1 MKQTIKEQCL
11 LTGDNIRR
19 ERIRQNIS
27 QELLAYKI
35 GKTAQY
41 ISLLENG
48 GRCGSLPTYLD
59 IANAFDL
66 GLGELFTSRNK
77 EEDSPLHE
85 GTVLELLSGCT
96 AMERRILT
104 AICIAVKD
112 ILREERGR
120 A

>member
-19 ERIRQNIS
+19 ERSRQRIS

-48 GRCGSLPTYLD
+48 DRCGSLPTYLD

-66 GLGELFTSRNK
+66 GLGELFTKR

-85 GTVLELLSGCT
+85 GAVLELLSGCT
-96 AMERRILT
+96 MMEQRILT

-112 ILREERGR
+112 ILRVEGVF
-120 A
+120 